1 MAEPRTGDRG
11 VTHNTTGEKSVRR
24 IFTALPASARGL
36 VTASLAT
43 ACALLALAGTAT
55 AAGKAGDAIPG
66 RYIVVVKSGSEPRA
80 VAKSHGATPNRVYRQ
95 AIKGFAA
102 KLSDAQVAKLR
113 KSDKVAYVEQDRV
126 YTASVTQSGATWGI
140 DRIDQRNLPR
150 SGTYTYTRNGSGV
163 TAYVIDTGIATAHPQ
178 FGGRASYAYDAF
190 GGNGQD
196 CNGHGTHVAGTIGS
210 TTYGVA
216 KGVTLRAVRVLN
228 CSGSGSTSGIIAALN
243 WLAGHHAATSVA
255 NMSLGGG
262 YSASL
267 NSATTN
273 LVNSGVFVAVA
284 AGNESQNACN
294 VSPASAPG
302 TYTSAA
308 SSSTDTRASFS
319 NYGGCVDGYAPGVS
333 ITSTWL
339 NGGTNTISGTSM
351 ASPHTAGV
359 AALYKATYGNAAA
372 STIVSWI
379 NTNATAGVIKSNV
392 SGTPNRLLYKAV
404 ALGTVSGCRSCKRP
418 SS

>member
-1 MAEPRTGDRG
+1 LGGRG
-11 VTHNTTGEKSVRR
+11 YTHNTTGEKSVRR
-24 IFTALPASARGL
+24 IFTALAVL
-36 VTASLAT
+36 
-43 ACALLALAGTAT
+43 ACALLAWAAT
-55 AAGKAGDAIPG
+55 ANAQGKAGDAIPG
-66 RYIVVVKSGSEPRA
+66 SYIVVTKDGSDPKA
-80 VAKSHGATPNRVYRQ
+80 VANAQDAKTEHVYRQ
-95 AIKGFAA
+95 ALKGFSA
-102 KLSDAQVAKLR
+102 KLTDAQVAKLR
-113 KSDKVAYVEQDRV
+113 RSKKVAYVEQDRV
-126 YTASVTQSGATWGI
+126 YTASTTQTGATWGL
-140 DRIDQRNLPR
+140 DRIDQRNLPL

-163 TAYVIDTGIATAHPQ
+163 TAYVIDTGIATAHSQ
-178 FGGRASYAYDAF
+178 FGGRATNVYDAF

-216 KGVTLRAVRVLN
+216 KGVSLRGVRVLN
-228 CSGSGSTSGIIAALN
+228 CSGSGATSGIIAAIN
-243 WLAGHHAATSVA
+243 WLAANHAATSVA

-262 YSASL
+262 YSSAL

-273 LVNSGVFVAVA
+273 LANSGVFVAVA

-308 SSSTDTRASFS
+308 SDRSDTRASFS

-333 ITSTWL
+333 ITSTWR

-359 AALYKATYGNAAA
+359 GALYKSTFGNAAW
-372 STIVSWI
+372 STIRDWI
-379 NTNATAGVIKSNV
+379 NANATAGVIRSNV
-392 SGTPNRLLYKAV
+392 SGTPNRLLYK
-404 ALGTVSGCRSCKRP
+404 
-418 SS
+418 SSL